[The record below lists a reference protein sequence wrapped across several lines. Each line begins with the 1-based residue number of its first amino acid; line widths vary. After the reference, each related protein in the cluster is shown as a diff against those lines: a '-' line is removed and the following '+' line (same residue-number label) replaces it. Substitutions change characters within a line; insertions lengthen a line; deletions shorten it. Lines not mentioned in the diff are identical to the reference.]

1 MNGSASGEHFRA
13 SSHVDEQG
21 RPRDAPKLETLDALA
36 LIAGKTHQ
44 KQGNRLHAAVGVNAT
59 LTRHRFRS

>member
-44 KQGNRLHAAVGVNAT
+44 KTGEPLACSGWSERHPDAT
-59 LTRHRFRS
+59 PF